1 MIRMPEHKDSTR
13 AETVTRGTIGDR
25 FLFFIRETFKA
36 KEL

>member
-25 FLFFIRETFKA
+25 FLFFIRKA
-36 KEL
+36 LKANEF

>member
-25 FLFFIRETFKA
+25 LLFFIRKAFKA
-36 KEL
+36 NEF